1 MEQAIN
7 HIEEALLTEHALH
20 REEILLRGD
29 ARIAAWLAPHIELSR
44 VTQMRRESPAYW
56 DHLLDEANSR
66 PAFGNDA
73 AAWDYL
79 VRSLDGQEYHGPDY
93 VRPSERDYAERNP
106 DRPNSLM
113 DRVFPPWLI
122 VSVLCTVAVW
132 FFARPSV
139 LAAFNYA
146 SDFGKGLFQ

>member
-1 MEQAIN
+1 MDQAIN
-7 HIEEALLTEHALH
+7 HIEEALLTEHAAH
-20 REEILLRGD
+20 REEIFLRGD

-44 VTQMRRESPAYW
+44 VTRMRHESPGYW

-93 VRPSERDYAERNP
+93 VRPSQRAYAEIDP
-106 DRPNSLM
+106 DMPPPSLM
-113 DRVFPPWLI
+113 DRMFPPWLI
-122 VSVLCTVAVW
+122 ISVLCAAAVW
-132 FFARPSV
+132 FFARPLV
-139 LAAFNYA
+139 LAVFHHVL
-146 SDFGKGLFQ
+146 DFAKTWI